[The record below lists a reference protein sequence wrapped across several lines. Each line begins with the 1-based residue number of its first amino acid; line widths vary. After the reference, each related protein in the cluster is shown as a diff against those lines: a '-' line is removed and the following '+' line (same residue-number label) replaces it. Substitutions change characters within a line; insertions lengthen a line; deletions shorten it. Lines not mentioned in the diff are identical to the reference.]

1 MSEVLEDESLR
12 IEPVTV
18 ELEEEGFDDE
28 DAKQL
33 LNHLKGLF

>member
-12 IEPVTV
+12 VEPVTV
-18 ELEEEGFDDE
+18 ELDAEGFDDE

-33 LNHLKGLF
+33 LNHLKGLL